1 MSRHLRPSRVL
12 SAAAAVVFLLG
23 LPGVAAAHSELESAN
38 PADGAVLDA
47 SPPEIVLTFSETLDP
62 QKSSISLRDASGAE
76 VAGARV
82 DPDDD
87 TVMRLTPPTLAP
99 GAYEIRWTS
108 VAEDGDLLRGT
119 VHFEVAAA
127 EVTSS
132 PTAEPSESPSA
143 VATASAGPTTA
154 PSPSPSAAGGQ
165 TASSSDVILPILAA
179 IVLIAVLGAWLL
191 RNRARG
197 ARP

>member
-1 MSRHLRPSRVL
+1 
-12 SAAAAVVFLLG
+12 VVFLLG

-87 TVMRLTPPTLAP
+87 TVMRFTPPTLAP

>member
-1 MSRHLRPSRVL
+1 M
-12 SAAAAVVFLLG
+12 AAALVFLLAV
-23 LPGVAAAHSELESAN
+23 PGVAAAHSELESSD
-38 PADGAVLDA
+38 PADGAVLEA
-47 SPPEIVLTFSETLDP
+47 SPPEIVLTFSESLDP
-62 QKSSISLRDASGAE
+62 QKSSISLRDASGTE
-76 VAGARV
+76 VASARV

-87 TVMRLTPPTLAP
+87 TVMRLTPQTLEA

-108 VAEDGDLLRGT
+108 VADDGDLLRGT

-127 EVTSS
+127 AVTPS
-132 PTAEPSESPSA
+132 PTVEPSESPSA
-143 VATASAGPTTA
+143 VATASGEPTNA
-154 PSPSPSAAGGQ
+154 PSPAPSAAGGQ